1 MVSRYLPHGWPTPV
15 LIATSLGATVAASAI
30 ATSMDALPLLLV
42 MLLALATVAVAALRP
57 TLLLYLYC
65 AAIPLNFALPPGP
78 AGTIA
83 RVVGIGFFVGY
94 LIRRPDS
101 LRPGTVPLAGWFFIA
116 WALASSLWAIDT
128 ETAYRTWISVAQL
141 FAITVLIASLVAKT
155 PAVVGNALWWYT
167 ISATLTG
174 VVGILSYLQGATT
187 SFGRGTA
194 FADQDP
200 ALFASL
206 ILPAAVFLMGEVQS
220 RATSPFFR
228 SLALTALVICVASLA
243 VSGTRSA
250 WIGILVATGAWLLLE
265 RDRRQLIAVGALIL
279 GLLILVV
286 AVPGAE
292 DFLLGRAGSSVSS
305 GGSGR
310 TEIWVVGISILASAP
325 LLGVGFGN
333 FSESFTMYAITHAS
347 GSAAGGALYAGRAA
361 HNVLL
366 GASVETGIVGGTL
379 LIAFF
384 ATALLSSLGERG
396 NVVRVALI
404 SLLVQSMFLD
414 IIEQKQ
420 LWLFLGLAFGLGAA
434 HRLQATAADH
444 AASSRPNPGVA
455 IPRPT

>member
-1 MVSRYLPHGWPTPV
+1 LPRAWPTAV
-15 LIATSLGATVAASAI
+15 LIATSLVATVAASAI
-30 ATSMDALPLLLV
+30 ATSMDALLLLLV
-42 MLLALATVAVAALRP
+42 ILLALAALAIAAVRP
-57 TLLLYLYC
+57 TFLFYVYC

-83 RVVGIGFFVGY
+83 RIVGVAFFVGY

-101 LRPGTVPLAGWFFIA
+101 LRPATVPLTGWLFVA

-128 ETAYRTWISVAQL
+128 EKAYATWITVGQL
-141 FAITVLIASLVAKT
+141 FAITVLIASMVAT
-155 PAVVGNALWWYT
+155 SPDVVRNALWWYT

-174 VVGILSYLQGATT
+174 VVGILTYLQGAET
-187 SFGRGTA
+187 SFGRGAA
-194 FADQDP
+194 FAEQGP
-200 ALFASL
+200 AHFASL

-220 RATSPFFR
+220 RATGRLLR
-228 SLALTALVICVASLA
+228 SVALAALLICVAALA

-250 WIGILVATGAWLLLE
+250 WVGILVATGAWLLLE
-265 RDRRQLIAVGALIL
+265 RNRRQLIALGALVL

-286 AVPGAE
+286 AVPEAE
-292 DFLLGRAGSSVSS
+292 AFLLGRAESSVST

-310 TEIWVVGISILASAP
+310 TDIWAVGISILASAP

-333 FSESFTMYAITHAS
+333 FSEAFTTYAITHAS
-347 GSAAGGALYAGRAA
+347 GSAVGGTLVAGRAA

-366 GASVETGIVGGTL
+366 GATVETGIVGGTL
-379 LIAFF
+379 LVAFF

-396 NVVRVALI
+396 TVVRVALI

-420 LWLFLGLAFGLGAA
+420 LWLFLALAFGLSAA
-434 HRLQATAADH
+434 HRLRAAATDEAAP
-444 AASSRPNPGVA
+444 SQPNPAVA